1 VFEMDKKG
9 FGAFAPDIPGC
20 FAVGPTLD
28 ETRRR
33 YLEAVAAHL
42 KWMANDHDPIPQPVT
57 TTFDF
62 SRETGKEASSYYV
75 EWLTIPIPI
84 EDRLAISA

>member
-1 VFEMDKKG
+1 
-9 FGAFAPDIPGC
+9 
-20 FAVGPTLD
+20 
-28 ETRRR
+28 
-33 YLEAVAAHL
+33 
-42 KWMANDHDPIPQPVT
+42 MANDHDPIPQPVT